1 MGAVAITSLVREV
14 LSAIAVLSM
23 GSVGRRMTIVPLV
36 RGAEMLGE
44 TVFDGNRRKGG
55 LIGENHDGFVI
66 MMA

>member
-1 MGAVAITSLVREV
+1 
-14 LSAIAVLSM
+14 M
-23 GSVGRRMTIVPLV
+23 GSVGRQMAIVPLV

-55 LIGENHDGFVI
+55 LIGENLDGFVI